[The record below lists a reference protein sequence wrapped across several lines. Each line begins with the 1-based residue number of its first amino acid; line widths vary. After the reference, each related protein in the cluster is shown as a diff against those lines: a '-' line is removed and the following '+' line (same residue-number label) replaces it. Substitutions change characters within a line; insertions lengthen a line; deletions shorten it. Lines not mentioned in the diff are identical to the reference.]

1 MISAN
6 VSPSATPLSEVENTR
21 SKHIQGSVGV
31 LMRLV
36 ERIELQNVD
45 RNYSSARKRTR
56 VVYAAGIASND
67 ALTQV
72 ISAKGKQTNEIWNTL
87 GASTCKQCS
96 PLRDPVLY
104 VGASRQALKK
114 QATTEKSQSCER
126 RWSSDKKC
134 RRFSKS
140 EYIHSCMKNKQIHD
154 L

>member
-6 VSPSATPLSEVENTR
+6 VSPSATPHSEVENTR

-72 ISAKGKQTNEIWNTL
+72 ISAKGKQTNENKE
-87 GASTCKQCS
+87 ST
-96 PLRDPVLY
+96 
-104 VGASRQALKK
+104 
-114 QATTEKSQSCER
+114 
-126 RWSSDKKC
+126 WSK
-134 RRFSKS
+134 
-140 EYIHSCMKNKQIHD
+140 H